1 MALART
7 FIAPSSVSS
16 ILAPVAALKRRI
28 RSLPEAAPAFFMVFF
43 GGAAAPSAGASILR
57 GSTPQ
62 PELHQP

>member
-43 GGAAAPSAGASILR
+43 GGAAAAPSAGASILR
-57 GSTPQ
+57 GGASK
-62 PELHQP
+62 LHQP

>member
-7 FIAPSSVSS
+7 FMAPSSVSS

-28 RSLPEAAPAFFMVFF
+28 RSLPEAAPAFFIVFF
-43 GGAAAPSAGASILR
+43 GGAAAPSAGASI
-57 GSTPQ
+57 SAAAP